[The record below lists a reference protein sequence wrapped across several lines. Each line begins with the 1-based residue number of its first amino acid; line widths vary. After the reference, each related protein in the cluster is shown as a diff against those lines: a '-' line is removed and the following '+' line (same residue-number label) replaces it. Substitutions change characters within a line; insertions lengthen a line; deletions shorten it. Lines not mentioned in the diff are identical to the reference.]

1 MEDEILR
8 LIMGSGILNETNFRN
23 DLSGALNQN
32 PNAFTPQAQKNI
44 QSTYGVNSPLNI
56 ASGIPNT
63 PMRPSQSIIE
73 SSGSLI
79 PNFITNMFNPNTY
92 TVDGVTA
99 TQVDNIANIPL
110 DSQSMKLGD
119 VATTGGNTGLT
130 TMLFGLK
137 ALGDIANPKMPVVPP
152 MDTRVR
158 SGILSDSQNLF
169 ADYQGRPSDR
179 ELDFMGRMI

>member
-1 MEDEILR
+1 MMNDEILR
-8 LIMGSGILNETNFRN
+8 LIMDSGLLTDSRFSNE
-23 DLSGALNQN
+23 LSGALNDN
-32 PNAFTPQAQKNI
+32 PNAFTPQAQRNI
-44 QSTYGVNSPLNI
+44 QTTYGVDSPMNI

-63 PMRPSQSIIE
+63 PMRPSQSIIQ

-99 TQVDNIANIPL
+99 TQVDKIPL
-110 DSQSMKLGD
+110 DPES
-119 VATTGGNTGLT
+119 V
-130 TMLFGLK
+130 
-137 ALGDIANPKMPVVPP
+137 ALGDATTSATGMNPLTLLLGLKTLGSLGKTPTQPIPP

-158 SGILSDSQNLF
+158 TGILSDSQNLF
-169 ADYQGRPSDR
+169 ADYQGRPSER